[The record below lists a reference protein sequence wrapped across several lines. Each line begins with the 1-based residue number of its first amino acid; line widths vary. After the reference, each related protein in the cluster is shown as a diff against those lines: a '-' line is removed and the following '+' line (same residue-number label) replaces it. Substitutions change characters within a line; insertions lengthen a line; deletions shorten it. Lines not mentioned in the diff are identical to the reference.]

1 MDVHE
6 RLRERLYE
14 RPLVECIPNF
24 SEGRDEARIDKIV
37 DAVQSVAG
45 VHVLDHS
52 SDADHNR
59 TVFTFIGEPEPVA
72 EAAFQS
78 IKQAAELINLD
89 HHTGQHPRIGAADVV
104 PFVPLRNASM
114 AQCVQMA
121 EQLGQRVGD
130 ELGLPVYLYEHAARV
145 PTRVNLAEVRRFPYE
160 ILKTSIQ
167 SDPSRRPDFG
177 PSRLGPAG
185 AVAIGARG
193 PLIAFNAYLA
203 TDDIGVA
210 QAIARTV
217 RESGGGLTYLKAL
230 GLLVSGQAQVSMNVI
245 DYRQTGLHLI
255 LETVRAEASK
265 HGTVVTHT
273 ELVGL
278 VPRMALIDAALAYL
292 GLPQDAGKLT
302 LETRIGLVTGDF
314 RDLPFE

>member
-1 MDVHE
+1 MDV
-6 RLRERLYE
+6 RERL
-14 RPLVECIPNF
+14 LVECIPNF
-24 SEGRDEARIDKIV
+24 SEGRDTAKIDRIV
-37 DAVQSVAG
+37 NAAQSVAG
-45 VHVLDHS
+45 VHVLDRS

-59 TVFTFIGEPEPVA
+59 TVLTFIGAPDAVR

-78 IKQAAELINLD
+78 IKQAAELIDLD
-89 HHTGQHPRIGAADVV
+89 HHSGQHPRIGAADVV
-104 PFVPLRNASM
+104 PFVPLRNVTM
-114 AQCVQMA
+114 TQCVHIA
-121 EQLGQRVGD
+121 EQLGERVGH
-130 ELGLPVYLYEHAARV
+130 ELELPVYLYGRAARM
-145 PTRVNLAEVRRFPYE
+145 PPRANLAEVRRLPYE
-160 ILKTSIQ
+160 ILRTAIQ

-177 PSRLGPAG
+177 PSRLRPAG

-193 PLIAFNAYLA
+193 PLIAFNAYLD
-203 TDDIGVA
+203 TDDVRIA

-230 GLLVSGQAQVSMNVI
+230 GLLVNGQAQVSMNVI

-278 VPRMALIDAALAYL
+278 VPRVALIGAALAYL
-292 GLPQDAGKLT
+292 GLPPDADKLT
-302 LETRIGLVTGDF
+302 LETRIGLATGDF

>member
-1 MDVHE
+1 
-6 RLRERLYE
+6 
-14 RPLVECIPNF
+14 
-24 SEGRDEARIDKIV
+24 
-37 DAVQSVAG
+37 
-45 VHVLDHS
+45 
-52 SDADHNR
+52 
-59 TVFTFIGEPEPVA
+59 
-72 EAAFQS
+72 
-78 IKQAAELINLD
+78 
-89 HHTGQHPRIGAADVV
+89 
-104 PFVPLRNASM
+104 
-114 AQCVQMA
+114 
-121 EQLGQRVGD
+121 
-130 ELGLPVYLYEHAARV
+130 V